1 MSRFKHMADQL
12 KIMEESTKI
21 KANPTPGV
29 IEESKVEESKHEE
42 VPQKSTG
49 EVTQTSRTDKEGI
62 VATTLKQIVESKPWI
77 KLLEDEK
84 TQFAQ
89 MAKNAPNVFKKN
101 LKVLLDM
108 ATELGVSPSV
118 INDFYALPL
127 I

>member
-1 MSRFKHMADQL
+1 
-12 KIMEESTKI
+12 
-21 KANPTPGV
+21 
-29 IEESKVEESKHEE
+29 
-42 VPQKSTG
+42 
-49 EVTQTSRTDKEGI
+49 
-62 VATTLKQIVESKPWI
+62 
-77 KLLEDEK
+77 
-84 TQFAQ
+84 